1 MSRMC
6 AGVPKKSAH
15 SPSMGTEKETTIM
28 QKLIL
33 IGASAG
39 GVKALTSITSALP
52 ASLPATVLIVM
63 HIGARRSLLPDILQK
78 M

>member
-1 MSRMC
+1 
-6 AGVPKKSAH
+6 
-15 SPSMGTEKETTIM
+15 M